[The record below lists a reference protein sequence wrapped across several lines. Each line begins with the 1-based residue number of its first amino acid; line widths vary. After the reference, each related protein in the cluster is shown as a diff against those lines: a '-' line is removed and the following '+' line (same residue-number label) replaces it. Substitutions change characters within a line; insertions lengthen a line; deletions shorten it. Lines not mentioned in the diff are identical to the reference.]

1 MYCRLE
7 TSDGSGSKNFDP
19 GRVKFLLLGLGRVS
33 HFWFGYRFGK
43 FPLKCQM
50 FQFFALWVKKN
61 LIRSGGKVPGS
72 ELGQPIIY
80 CGSKVCSVWFGSGQ
94 CPSLLETTYWLAIY
108 LLCPYALYICK
119 MAVRYFFLCK
129 KYPST

>member
-19 GRVKFLLLGLGRVS
+19 GRVKFLLLRLGRVS

-72 ELGQPIIY
+72 ELGQPLIY
-80 CGSKVCSVWFGSGQ
+80 CGSKVCSGWVRSEPISTGNNLLVGYI
-94 CPSLLETTYWLAIY
+94 SLMSLCLIY
-108 LLCPYALYICK
+108 LQNGG
-119 MAVRYFFLCK
+119 
-129 KYPST
+129 